1 MSKIG
6 KILIRTYYTYIN
18 NCSCTIMFIR
28 LRTVHLSTATKM
40 ARSGRILRSLFC
52 YPLENCPYDKVIIET
67 YPSYQ
72 NRLKSIVYTVLNKQ
86 PFRPTSNEDLW
97 MLAWHGCTTC
107 KGKMPVK
114 SEYNIDAY
122 TKWFETLKLKSLDHI
137 SATGSTL
144 VDGMAVTLDDA
155 VLTKSLHDAV
165 ESGDITK
172 TMEFSPVDEHDE
184 VVISETFQFGKFH
197 SFFYERVIYGWEMG
211 RRIIPTTNEVALT
224 LSFMGRDKVPS
235 RKEVVYMLEQR
246 ALADT
251 IMEVD

>member
-1 MSKIG
+1 
-6 KILIRTYYTYIN
+6 
-18 NCSCTIMFIR
+18 MFIR

-40 ARSGRILRSLFC
+40 TRSGRILRSLFC

-67 YPSYQ
+67 YPSHQ
-72 NRLKSIVYTVLNKQ
+72 NNRLRSIVYTVLNDQ
-86 PFRPTSNEDLW
+86 PFRPTSDEELW

-107 KGKMPVK
+107 KRKFPVK
-114 SEYNIDAY
+114 SEYNLDAY

-155 VLTKSLHDAV
+155 LLIKSLHDAV

-172 TMEFSPVDEHDE
+172 TMEFSPVDEYDE

-197 SFFYERVIYGWEMG
+197 SFFYERVICGWEMG
-211 RRIIPTTNEVALT
+211 RRVMPTTNEAALN

-235 RKEVVYMLEQR
+235 RKVALDMIEQR
-246 ALADT
+246 A
-251 IMEVD
+251 